1 MKNSNNRTYYD
12 LVKDK
17 SVAIVGP
24 AFYMKDSKLGQEIDS
39 HDVVVRINRG
49 IESTILYPK
58 DIGRKTELY
67 YSCLIERAQQ
77 TGILDPEIILN
88 RHGIRHIV
96 APPDSDIKG
105 ISRGNRPHS
114 LVDLDK
120 IRSLVNSGINVYLVD
135 SNFHTQLA
143 IKVDCK
149 PNTGFLAIYDLLRT
163 DLKTLSIYGF
173 SFYLDGFIPGQ
184 KSGVEKEKQCTE
196 QEFADMAYNSKR
208 HVQKNMWS
216 YAKKTLLGNPRV
228 KLDSTLEKILKMEIL
243 DRDLFNKAVK

>member
-1 MKNSNNRTYYD
+1 MKDQAKDYVE

-24 AFYMKDSKLGQEIDS
+24 AMYMKDSNLGSQIDS

-49 IESTILYPK
+49 LESTLKYSS
-58 DIGRKTELY
+58 DIGRKTDLY

-77 TGILDPEIILN
+77 TGVLNPDTILN
-88 RHGIRHIV
+88 THGIRHIV
-96 APPDSDIKG
+96 APPDSDMKG

-120 IRSLVNSGINVYLVD
+120 VKLLVDSGISVYLVD

-143 IKVDCK
+143 LQVDCK

-163 DLKTLSIYGF
+163 ELKSLSIYGF

-184 KSGVEKEKQCTE
+184 KSGVENEKSCTE

-208 HVQKNMWS
+208 HVQKNMWA
-216 YAKKTLLGNPRV
+216 YAKKTLIGDPRV
-228 KLDSTLEKILKMEIL
+228 TLDPTLEKILKMERL
-243 DRDLFNKAVK
+243 DRDLFNKTVI